1 MKNILHRLARALV
14 FNQLKKIKIGHIA
27 IIEGSNKFS
36 FGKKDKLNVTV
47 TVHDP
52 RFYGALAFGGSI
64 GVSEAFMQKFWS
76 ASDLTKLIR
85 IMAINQNTMDQLE
98 GLFNIFLKPI
108 LKCLHYLN
116 QNSVKGSEIN
126 ISKHYDLGNDF
137 FSLFLDSTMMY
148 SSAVF
153 KNPHDSLYKGS
164 IHKLET
170 ICQGLELTSQD
181 HIIEIGSGWGGFAI
195 YAAQHYGC
203 KVTTTTISKEQYKY
217 VRQKIKDLKLS
228 HKINVLFSDYRHL
241 KGQYD
246 KLVSIEM
253 LEAVGYQYYDTYF
266 KVCSNLLKPQGLA
279 VIQTITITDQRY
291 EKAKRSVDFIQ
302 RYIFPGSC
310 IPSITALQNSMTQSS
325 DLKIYSIHD
334 IGAHYARTLALWREG
349 FFKRLKD
356 IKALGFDDAFI
367 RMWHFYFSYCEGGFQ
382 EKVISDIHLKLVKP
396 GYRSNAK

>member
-1 MKNILHRLARALV
+1 MKNLLHQLARVLV
-14 FNQLKKIKIGHIA
+14 FNQLKKIKTGQIT
-27 IIEGSNKFS
+27 IIEGSQKFS
-36 FGKKDKLNVTV
+36 FGKKDKLNVRV

-153 KNPHDSLYKGS
+153 KNSHDSLYQGS

-195 YAAQHYGC
+195 YAAQRYGC

-217 VRQKIKDLKLS
+217 IRQKIKDLKLS
-228 HKINVLFSDYRHL
+228 HKITVLFSDYRHL
-241 KGQYD
+241 KGQFD

-253 LEAVGYQYYDTYF
+253 LEAVGYQYYETYF
-266 KVCSNLLKPQGLA
+266 KVCASLLKPQGLA

-310 IPSITALQNSMTQSS
+310 IPSVTALQNSMTQSS

-334 IGAHYARTLALWREG
+334 IGAHYARTLALWRERL
-349 FFKRLKD
+349 FKNLKD

-367 RMWHFYFSYCEGGFQ
+367 RMWHFYFSYCEGGFE

-396 GYRSNAK
+396 GYRTKY

>member
-1 MKNILHRLARALV
+1 
-14 FNQLKKIKIGHIA
+14 
-27 IIEGSNKFS
+27 
-36 FGKKDKLNVTV
+36 
-47 TVHDP
+47 
-52 RFYGALAFGGSI
+52 
-64 GVSEAFMQKFWS
+64 
-76 ASDLTKLIR
+76 
-85 IMAINQNTMDQLE
+85 MAINQNTMDQLE

>member
-1 MKNILHRLARALV
+1 MKNLLHQLARALV
-14 FNQLKKIKIGHIA
+14 FNQLKKIKTGQIT
-27 IIEGSNKFS
+27 IIERSKKFS

-76 ASDLTKLIR
+76 VSDLTKLIR

-98 GLFNIFLKPI
+98 GLFNMFLKPI

-153 KNPHDSLYKGS
+153 KNPHDSLYQGS

-181 HIIEIGSGWGGFAI
+181 HVIEIGSGWGGFAI
-195 YAAQHYGC
+195 YAARHYGC

-217 VRQKIKDLKLS
+217 LKQKIKDLKLS
-228 HKINVLFSDYRHL
+228 HKITVLLSDYRYL
-241 KGQYD
+241 NGQYD

-253 LEAVGYQYYDTYF
+253 LEAVGYQYYETYF
-266 KVCSNLLKPQGLA
+266 KVCASLLKPQGLA

-349 FFKRLKD
+349 LFKNLKD

-367 RMWHFYFSYCEGGFQ
+367 RMWHFYFSYCEGGFE

-396 GYRSNAK
+396 GYRTKY

>member
-1 MKNILHRLARALV
+1 MKNLLHQFARVLV
-14 FNQLKKIKIGHIA
+14 FNQLKKIKTGHIA
-27 IIEGSNKFS
+27 IIEGAQKFS

-85 IMAINQNTMDQLE
+85 IMAINQNAMDQLE
-98 GLFNIFLKPI
+98 SLFNIFLKPI

-153 KNPHDSLYKGS
+153 KNPHDSLYQGS
-164 IHKLET
+164 IHKLEK
-170 ICQGLELTSQD
+170 ICQGLELNSQD

-203 KVTTTTISKEQYKY
+203 KVTTATISKEQYKH

-228 HKINVLFSDYRHL
+228 HKVIVLFADYRHL

-253 LEAVGYQYYDTYF
+253 LEAVGYQYYETYF
-266 KVCSNLLKPQGLA
+266 KVCASLLKPQGLA
-279 VIQTITITDQRY
+279 VIQTITIADQRY
-291 EKAKRSVDFIQ
+291 EKAKHSVDFIQ

-325 DLKIYSIHD
+325 DLKIYSIQD
-334 IGAHYARTLALWREG
+334 IGAHYARTLALWRKG
-349 FFKRLKD
+349 FFRRLKD

-367 RMWHFYFSYCEGGFQ
+367 RMWHFYFAYCEGGFQ

-396 GYRSNAK
+396 GYRTK

>member
-1 MKNILHRLARALV
+1 MKNLLHQLARALV
-14 FNQLKKIKIGHIA
+14 FNQLKKIKTGQIT
-27 IIEGSNKFS
+27 IIEGSQKFS

-52 RFYGALAFGGSI
+52 RFFGALAFGGSI

-76 ASDLTKLIR
+76 VSDLTKLIR

-98 GLFNIFLKPI
+98 GLFNMFLKPI

-153 KNPHDSLYKGS
+153 KNPHDSLYQGS

-217 VRQKIKDLKLS
+217 VSQKIKDLKLS
-228 HKINVLFSDYRHL
+228 HKITVLFSDYRHL

-253 LEAVGYQYYDTYF
+253 LEAVGYQYYETYF
-266 KVCSNLLKPQGLA
+266 KVCASLLKPQGLA

-334 IGAHYARTLALWREG
+334 IGTHYARTLALWRERL
-349 FFKRLKD
+349 FKNLKD

-367 RMWHFYFSYCEGGFQ
+367 RMWHFYFSYCEGGFE

-396 GYRSNAK
+396 GYRTKY

>member
-1 MKNILHRLARALV
+1 MKNLLHRLARALV
-14 FNQLKKIKIGHIA
+14 FNQLKKIKIGHIV
-27 IIEGSNKFS
+27 IIEGGNKFS
-36 FGKKDKLNVTV
+36 FGKNNKLNVTV

>member
-1 MKNILHRLARALV
+1 MKNFLHRLARALV
-14 FNQLKKIKIGHIA
+14 FNQLKKIKIGHIV
-27 IIEGSNKFS
+27 IIEGGNKFS
-36 FGKKDKLNVTV
+36 FGKNNKLNVTV

-228 HKINVLFSDYRHL
+228 HKISVLFSDYRHL

>member
-1 MKNILHRLARALV
+1 MRNLLHRLARALV
-14 FNQLKKIKIGHIA
+14 FNQLKKIKIGHIV
-27 IIEGSNKFS
+27 IIEGGNKFS
-36 FGKKDKLNVTV
+36 FGKNNKLNVTV

-116 QNSVKGSEIN
+116 QNSIKGSEIN
-126 ISKHYDLGNDF
+126 IARHYDLGNDF

-253 LEAVGYQYYDTYF
+253 LEAVGYKYYETYF
-266 KVCSNLLKPQGLA
+266 KVCANLLKPQGLA

-310 IPSITALQNSMTQSS
+310 IPSITAIQNSVTQSS
-325 DLKIYSIHD
+325 DLKIYGIHD
-334 IGAHYARTLALWREG
+334 IGAHYARTLALWRKG
-349 FFKRLKD
+349 FFNRLKD

-396 GYRSNAK
+396 GYRSKY

>member
-1 MKNILHRLARALV
+1 MKNLLHQLARALV
-14 FNQLKKIKIGHIA
+14 FNQLKKIKTGQIT
-27 IIEGSNKFS
+27 IIEGSQKLS

-52 RFYGALAFGGSI
+52 RFFGALAFGGSI

-76 ASDLTKLIR
+76 VSDLTKLIR

-98 GLFNIFLKPI
+98 GLFNMFLKPI

-153 KNPHDSLYKGS
+153 KNPHDSLYQGS

-217 VRQKIKDLKLS
+217 VSQKIKDLKLS
-228 HKINVLFSDYRHL
+228 HKITVLFSDYRHL

-253 LEAVGYQYYDTYF
+253 LEAVGYQYYETYF
-266 KVCSNLLKPQGLA
+266 KVCASLLKPQGLA

-334 IGAHYARTLALWREG
+334 IGTHYARTLALWRERL
-349 FFKRLKD
+349 FKNLND

-367 RMWHFYFSYCEGGFQ
+367 RMWHFYFSYCEGGFE

-396 GYRSNAK
+396 GYRTKY

>member
-1 MKNILHRLARALV
+1 MKNILHRLARSLV
-14 FNQLKKIKIGHIA
+14 FNQLNKIKIGHIV

-153 KNPHDSLYKGS
+153 KNPHDSLYQGS

-266 KVCSNLLKPQGLA
+266 KVCANLLKPQGLA

-334 IGAHYARTLALWREG
+334 IGTHYARTLALWRKE
-349 FFKRLKD
+349 FFKNLID
-356 IKALGFDDAFI
+356 IKGLGFDDTFI
-367 RMWHFYFSYCEGGFQ
+367 RMWHFYFSYCEGGFE

-396 GYRSNAK
+396 GYRTKY

>member
-14 FNQLKKIKIGHIA
+14 FNQLNKIKIGHIV

-153 KNPHDSLYKGS
+153 KNPDDSLYKGS

-195 YAAQHYGC
+195 YAAQQYGC

-228 HKINVLFSDYRHL
+228 HKITVLFSDYRHL

-266 KVCSNLLKPQGLA
+266 KVCANLLKPQGLA

-334 IGAHYARTLALWREG
+334 IGTHYARTLALWRKE
-349 FFKRLKD
+349 FFKNLID
-356 IKALGFDDAFI
+356 IKGLGFDDTFI
-367 RMWHFYFSYCEGGFQ
+367 RMWHFYFSYCEGGFE

-396 GYRSNAK
+396 GYRTKY

>member
-1 MKNILHRLARALV
+1 MRNLLHRLARALV
-14 FNQLKKIKIGHIA
+14 FNQLKKIKIGHIV
-27 IIEGSNKFS
+27 IIEGGNKFS
-36 FGKKDKLNVTV
+36 FGKNNKLNVTV

-116 QNSVKGSEIN
+116 QNSIKGSEIN
-126 ISKHYDLGNDF
+126 IARHYDLGNDF

-153 KNPHDSLYKGS
+153 KNPQDSLYKGS
-164 IHKLET
+164 IYKLET

-195 YAAQHYGC
+195 YAAKHYGC

-228 HKINVLFSDYRHL
+228 HKITVLLSDYRHL

-253 LEAVGYQYYDTYF
+253 LEAVGYQYYETYF
-266 KVCSNLLKPQGLA
+266 KVCANLLKPQGLA
-279 VIQTITITDQRY
+279 VIQTITIADQRY

-325 DLKIYSIHD
+325 DLRIYSIHD
-334 IGAHYARTLALWREG
+334 IGIHYARTLALWREA

-356 IKALGFDDAFI
+356 IKVLGFDDAFI

-396 GYRSNAK
+396 GYRTNTK

>member
-14 FNQLKKIKIGHIA
+14 FNQLRKIKIGHIA
-27 IIEGSNKFS
+27 IIEGPKKFS
-36 FGKKDKLNVTV
+36 FGKKGKLNITL

-64 GVSEAFMQKFWS
+64 GVSEAFMQKFWTV
-76 ASDLTKLIR
+76 SDLTKLIR
-85 IMAINQNTMDQLE
+85 IMAINQNTMDRLE
-98 GLFNIFLKPI
+98 GLFNLFLKPL
-108 LKCLHYLN
+108 LKYLHYLN
-116 QNSVKGSEIN
+116 QNSVKGSQIN

-153 KNPHDSLYKGS
+153 RSPQDSLYKGS

-195 YAAQHYGC
+195 YAAQNFGC

-217 VRQKIKDLKLS
+217 VKQKIKDLKLS
-228 HKINVLFSDYRHL
+228 HKITVLFSDYRHL

-266 KVCSNLLKPQGLA
+266 NVCSQLLKPHGLA
-279 VIQTITITDQRY
+279 FIQTITIADQRY
-291 EKAKRSVDFIQ
+291 EKSKRSVDFIQ

-310 IPSITALQNSMTQSS
+310 IPSITALQNSISKSS
-325 DLKIYSIHD
+325 DLKIYSIQD
-334 IGAHYARTLALWREG
+334 IGEHYAKTLALWREG
-349 FFKRLKD
+349 FFKNLKQV
-356 IKALGFDDAFI
+356 KALGFDDTFI
-367 RMWHFYFSYCEGGFQ
+367 RMWHFYLSYCEGVFK
-382 EKVISDIHLKLVKP
+382 EKVISDIHLKLIKP
-396 GYRSNAK
+396 GYRSK

>member
-1 MKNILHRLARALV
+1 MKNILHQLARALV

-47 TVHDP
+47 TIHDP

-64 GVSEAFMQKFWS
+64 GVSEAFMQNFWS

-203 KVTTTTISKEQYKY
+203 KVTTTTISKEQHKY
-217 VRQKIKDLKLS
+217 VKQKIKDLKLS

-253 LEAVGYQYYDTYF
+253 LEAVGYQYYETYF
-266 KVCSNLLKPQGLA
+266 KVCANLLKPQGLA

-334 IGAHYARTLALWREG
+334 IGAHYARTLALWREE

-356 IKALGFDDAFI
+356 VKALGFDDAFI

-396 GYRSNAK
+396 EYRSNSK